1 VKRLLR
7 LYPRAWRQRYGAE
20 VGRMLD
26 DSQAGL
32 REAPDLLAGALDAHL
47 HPGPLGIGTSTS
59 KVQRRAGGLA
69 VLAGLLWLS
78 RVVILFVGPP
88 FDTTGFVDRW
98 QLRPGGIGA
107 VLMVV
112 ALGLLMARHVRGRV
126 ARSIGAVA
134 FGIAAIGA
142 LLFLHAVMSWPS
154 RWSLTGLEM
163 RSAGCALAAFLLLR
177 GWRGHRGALG
187 LLLAIS
193 IIYVVLLQRWF
204 TYPLDHD
211 GSVAWDLIL
220 WVMVGLAYISIGW
233 AAMREP
239 ADAGLAPRPIPS

>member
-7 LYPRAWRQRYGAE
+7 LYPRTWRARYEAE

-26 DSQAGL
+26 DSGAGL
-32 REAPDLLAGALDAHL
+32 RDAPDLLAGALDAHL
-47 HPGPLGIGTSTS
+47 HPGPLGIGTGAS

-69 VLAGLLWLS
+69 VVAGLLWLS
-78 RVVILFVGPP
+78 RVAILFVGPP

-98 QLRPGGIGA
+98 QLRPGGIAA

-142 LLFLHAVMSWPS
+142 LLYLHAVMSWPP
-154 RWSLTGLEM
+154 RWSLRGMEM
-163 RSAGCALAAFLLLR
+163 LSVGCALAAILLLR
-177 GWRGHRGALG
+177 AWRGHRGPLG

-220 WVMVGLAYISIGW
+220 WIAVGLAYTSIGW